1 MVHKNKKK
9 KIWAMLLALGLTVSM
24 LSGCGGGGSSADG
37 SGTGSVTEST
47 EGGGQAGE
55 ASGNE
60 SPEPVASPEDQ
71 GENTAMGRYVET
83 VTDLSEF
90 CNMIAGVTR
99 FSDGSLQVTD
109 LSGTKMTLA
118 DGASEWE
125 PDKISWFKELNS
137 RYVISIS
144 YGEDGTAGIIYKPE
158 KAESDSADSF
168 YADATSL
175 VVKPDGTQIP
185 VDSAGLGAEW
195 EPSDIWITDTGRA
208 FIGMISGVIYEV
220 GEDGGVSEF
229 LTVDRRP
236 EQVQFQGNLMIMDA
250 ERYDGLLLY
259 DMEKKEYVEDEV
271 LHDFVQENYKD
282 RSYSSADCFEVMFFP
297 GEEGE
302 LYIAGEK
309 GLHRH
314 VIGGSVMEQVIDGA
328 LSCFGNPSY
337 THSMVEMTAL
347 PDNEFLAV
355 FYGGKAVRFAYNP
368 DIPTVPNEKLKV
380 YSLKENDTIRQG
392 VSIYQNSNPEVYV
405 EYETGMGDGR
415 HPH

>member
-60 SPEPVASPEDQ
+60 SPEPAASPEDQ

-158 KAESDSADSF
+158 KAE
-168 YADATSL
+168 
-175 VVKPDGTQIP
+175 
-185 VDSAGLGAEW
+185 
-195 EPSDIWITDTGRA
+195 PSKA
-208 FIGMISGVIYEV
+208 
-220 GEDGGVSEF
+220 
-229 LTVDRRP
+229 DRRKS
-236 EQVQFQGNLMIMDA
+236 D
-250 ERYDGLLLY
+250 ER
-259 DMEKKEYVEDEV
+259 
-271 LHDFVQENYKD
+271 
-282 RSYSSADCFEVMFFP
+282 
-297 GEEGE
+297 
-302 LYIAGEK
+302 AG
-309 GLHRH
+309 
-314 VIGGSVMEQVIDGA
+314 
-328 LSCFGNPSY
+328 
-337 THSMVEMTAL
+337 
-347 PDNEFLAV
+347 
-355 FYGGKAVRFAYNP
+355 
-368 DIPTVPNEKLKV
+368 
-380 YSLKENDTIRQG
+380 
-392 VSIYQNSNPEVYV
+392 
-405 EYETGMGDGR
+405 
-415 HPH
+415 